1 MCKATTQQTH
11 LLARKLRSGVCWH
24 QEQLDLGPNAIGQL
38 VSLEISLGQFQSKS
52 GTEFLSPGPGHVP
65 IYRAVA
71 AAWAG

>member
-38 VSLEISLGQFQSKS
+38 VSLEI
-52 GTEFLSPGPGHVP
+52 PGPVP
-65 IYRAVA
+65 LKV
-71 AAWAG
+71 WD